1 VRSVTNNSGEHRART
16 VTDRQRC
23 QHGRN
28 RKDAAVRRLAA
39 STKHDRNPRFETHV
53 NVKSLD
59 RAISFYRDV
68 LSLPLAGIFQEP
80 RVAFFWIGAP
90 GEAMLG
96 LWETGRGPQ
105 TMSLHFAFRVAR
117 EDVTASMAALNEAG
131 ITPLDFEGRPTPE
144 PVVLA
149 WMPALALYFRDPDEN
164 LLEFIAMLPDQ
175 PRPELGVVPWSSW
188 PRSGDPA

>member
-1 VRSVTNNSGEHRART
+1 MISIQG
-16 VTDRQRC
+16 
-23 QHGRN
+23 
-28 RKDAAVRRLAA
+28 L
-39 STKHDRNPRFETHV
+39 FETHV

-59 RAISFYRDV
+59 RAITFYRDV
-68 LSLPLAGIFQEP
+68 LRLPLAGIFQEP
-80 RVAFFWIGAP
+80 RVAFLWIGAP

-117 EDVTASMAALNEAG
+117 EDVAAAIAALNQAG
-131 ITPLDFEGRPTPE
+131 ITPLDFEGRPAHE

-164 LLEFIAMLPDQ
+164 LLEFIAMLPEQ

-188 PRSGDPA
+188 PKCGQAK